1 MLKHF
6 AQEQPVPTPTPAEP
20 PRVDVHLDLSGLASL
35 IWQAFIDLLGEL
47 GAAIWAGLKDHLG
60 EIAQTLW
67 TPLSAWLV
75 DGLRESAQATWNGIF
90 GAVPLLLSQLP
101 AELTYN
107 LPAYR
112 AIATDPL
119 PVAVGGAT
127 LALVL
132 LGLRPLFGA
141 MVGRDHVITH
151 VTGRLIPAVFATL
164 AYSTLIVQ
172 GVELLNQAAAA
183 VGPASLGGLLA
194 FPPAPNSALI
204 LPYVGLW

>member
-6 AQEQPVPTPTPAEP
+6 AQEQPPPTPAPAQP
-20 PRVDVHLDLSGLASL
+20 PHVDVHLDLSGLASL

-119 PVAVGGAT
+119 PVAIGGAT

-151 VTGRLIPAVFATL
+151 VTGRLIPAVALTMAYPVLIGQGL
-164 AYSTLIVQ
+164 A
-172 GVELLNQAAAA
+172 LLNSAAS
-183 VGPASLGGLLA
+183 GLGQVAIGDALA
-194 FPPAPNSALI
+194 
-204 LPYVGLW
+204 